1 MHRKKLGTLL
11 LAVVLTC
18 TMLSQTQ
25 PHVFASQIETME
37 TVSENNVNIGD
48 NNIEESTNDVS
59 KDNGQGDVDA
69 SKKDSTD
76 TSNIQNNE
84 NQLDSAKTTQNQ
96 TEEKNEKTDEKN
108 PDIDNS
114 ELYEAVLEGDN
125 GAKEEEAPIEIA
137 LPTEFKL
144 TVDAF
149 GLEHDDS
156 DRQIFS
162 DCYEVVNHGE
172 KDVIVTVTP
181 ILEFPDCELVATP
194 PEKGM
199 PLHAID
205 REIKRAAYI
214 ALCIDRPEILEDVDA
229 AEGKYESVLSVD
241 EPESISWKLTG
252 TNEKGEVSPKGSFSF
267 GFTGNVDT
275 GGLYRDGEIDI
286 KLVFSFETVEE

>member
-1 MHRKKLGTLL
+1 MHCKKIGTILFMFVLISTLL
-11 LAVVLTC
+11 
-18 TMLSQTQ
+18 SQVQ
-25 PHVFASQIETME
+25 PNVFATEIETME
-37 TVSENNVNIGD
+37 SVSQ
-48 NNIEESTNDVS
+48 NDVS
-59 KDNGQGDVDA
+59 SDNNTEDSEEKEKQDKELADAENPKNDLTDETEMQHENQTDSIEADTNQTALDNGKKQKENVDA
-69 SKKDSTD
+69 DS
-76 TSNIQNNE
+76 
-84 NQLDSAKTTQNQ
+84 
-96 TEEKNEKTDEKN
+96 
-108 PDIDNS
+108 P
-114 ELYEAVLEGDN
+114 ELYEAVLEGENDTP
-125 GAKEEEAPIEIA
+125 EEEAPIEVV

-156 DRQIFS
+156 DRQIYS

-199 PLHAID
+199 PLHATD

-214 ALCIDRPEILEDVDA
+214 ALCIDCPEILEDVDA

-275 GGLYRDGEIDI
+275 GGLYKDGEIKV
-286 KLVFSFETVEE
+286 KLVFSFEEVEK